1 MTDGFVNH
9 QGGSL
14 SVDVAFVM
22 PVVLIVL
29 MMMFELARMALVL
42 IIGNLAL
49 DTALQDLRMDDTIDL
64 TEAAVVAPALKEA
77 VLIHGFGYLKDDD
90 IEMEVKAYRDL
101 ATYGALMAGEEP
113 DEDDEEQEGKASS
126 YPLITVQMNITQ
138 AWATALPGLMGFSGD
153 HTYRYFEV
161 LGNLYQQAVTQ

>member
-1 MTDGFVNH
+1 MTDGFVKH

-64 TEAAVVAPALKEA
+64 TEAAVLAPRPERS
-77 VLIHGFGYLKDDD
+77 GFGPW
-90 IEMEVKAYRDL
+90 IW
-101 ATYGALMAGEEP
+101 
-113 DEDDEEQEGKASS
+113 
-126 YPLITVQMNITQ
+126 I
-138 AWATALPGLMGFSGD
+138 SG
-153 HTYRYFEV
+153 R
-161 LGNLYQQAVTQ
+161 